1 PHSSSA
7 APALPVLCS
16 RSGALPSPHSFPTR
30 RSSDLLHPGTAHTPV
45 QRQRYDETRHAVT
58 ELFRAAQH
66 EFRRANELDNRGDDN
81 PLTSLERLELA
92 SLCSALADAFDR
104 AADTWNAYLPT
115 LPITAAYRQQALDL
129 RDAAELNTALAEI
142 APATADADPFT
153 R

>member
-1 PHSSSA
+1 MYVIEDP
-7 APALPVLCS
+7 
-16 RSGALPSPHSFPTR
+16 
-30 RSSDLLHPGTAHTPV
+30 HPGTAHTPV

-104 AADTWNAYLPT
+104 AADTWNVYLPT